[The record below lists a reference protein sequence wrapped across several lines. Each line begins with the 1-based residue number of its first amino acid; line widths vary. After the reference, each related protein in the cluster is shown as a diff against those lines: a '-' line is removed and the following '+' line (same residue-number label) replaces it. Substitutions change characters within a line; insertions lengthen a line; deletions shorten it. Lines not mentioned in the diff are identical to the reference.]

1 MALVQAAPIMAVVAH
16 IMDEK
21 HGNYGPYQSVLFE
34 SSRLQDG
41 KLWWALKPNEAKQ
54 LRIGQAVELTP
65 TTTSRGKDSWNI
77 RPLDTQQVQPAQQ
90 QPSQPAAQPHQPVP
104 QSAVQSLPPHPA
116 QVTETRRQQI
126 ESFIFSMAN
135 LHAVC
140 YQAAEQA
147 YAGKSAPDEVIRAAT
162 SSVFIAAERRFR
174 LCSPED

>member
-21 HGNYGPYQSVLFE
+21 TGKYGSYQSVLFE

-77 RPLDTQQVQPAQQ
+77 RPLDTQQVQQT
-90 QPSQPAAQPHQPVP
+90 QPRQSQPAAQAHQPAP
-104 QSAVQSLPPHPA
+104 QPAAQSLPPGQA
-116 QVTETRRQQI
+116 QITENRRQQI
-126 ESFIFSMAN
+126 EAFVFSMAN

-147 YAGKSAPDEVIRAAT
+147 YVGMNVPDEVIRAAT

-174 LCSPED
+174 LCSPAD